1 MDEFQGTLGLSLEHG
16 DGDDGLLLDAV
27 DLDVERA
34 VETEEFEAQGGE
46 DEAVQGA
53 ARGGEGEQVGVRE
66 VGEQQGERVRRGG
79 SGGGRGGGGLGEAVE
94 HAEDLGVVGDGAL
107 SEGGEGGLGDGERG
121 EQGLQR
127 GLGAG
132 NLLH

>member
-1 MDEFQGTLGLSLEHG
+1 M
-16 DGDDGLLLDAV
+16 
-27 DLDVERA
+27 
-34 VETEEFEAQGGE
+34 
-46 DEAVQGA
+46 
-53 ARGGEGEQVGVRE
+53 
-66 VGEQQGERVRRGG
+66 
-79 SGGGRGGGGLGEAVE
+79 E

-107 SEGGEGGLGDGERG
+107 GEGGKGGLGDGERG